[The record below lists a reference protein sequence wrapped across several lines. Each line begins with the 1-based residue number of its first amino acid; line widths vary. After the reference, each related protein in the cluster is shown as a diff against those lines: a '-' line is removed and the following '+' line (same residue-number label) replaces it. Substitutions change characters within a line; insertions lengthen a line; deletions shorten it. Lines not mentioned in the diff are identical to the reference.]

1 VTDVPRDPGPPREI
15 TLVTEAICRQCGEI
29 AEVRHRHRA
38 EPVRLRYSESSRCA
52 GCGAAWESDADRP
65 PDPVR
70 VLMIAQHGA
79 WIASLVE
86 LGPRRAKVVQYLA
99 SVGHRSAADVEA
111 LVAQLPMRIAEGT
124 SVEVLLAVETLEV
137 LGAQVVLTRAPERH
151 A

>member
-1 VTDVPRDPGPPREI
+1 
-15 TLVTEAICRQCGEI
+15 
-29 AEVRHRHRA
+29 
-38 EPVRLRYSESSRCA
+38 VRLRYSEASRCA
-52 GCGAAWESDADRP
+52 GCGATGEADADRP

-70 VLMIAQHGA
+70 VLMIAQHGT

-111 LVAQLPMRIAEGT
+111 LVAQLPLRIAEGT

-137 LGAQVVLTRAPERH
+137 LGAEVVLTRARERD